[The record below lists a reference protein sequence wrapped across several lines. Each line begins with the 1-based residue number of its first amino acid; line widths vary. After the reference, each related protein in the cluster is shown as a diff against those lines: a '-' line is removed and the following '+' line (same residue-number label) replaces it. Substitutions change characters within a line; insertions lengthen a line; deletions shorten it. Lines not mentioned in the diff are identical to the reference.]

1 MKLRQQL
8 LLISLLTLSLPW
20 AGCQYIQEMESAL
33 QQGQAAALAASA
45 QAVAARI
52 NSQPTLMPAH
62 QPNIPAARELYA
74 HPLPAGAIV
83 DGYSDDWRGL
93 EIAAHPL
100 PVIALNRGASQD
112 ASTASGERDPFSA
125 QVRAGSHGKY
135 LYLFIDVSD
144 AAISYHH
151 PGKAALASG
160 DHLILAR
167 GRSGQSPLEY
177 TLSTSAPG
185 SVNALRHRSDGR
197 LQQDHQIKGFWRER
211 SGGYQVELVLPLAY
225 AQDGFGL
232 AVINKAIAQAPV
244 QVVGNWRPSSL
255 QHATAPSAVE
265 KPGRLVSPLSHLN
278 REIAVF
284 ARPGLRLR
292 VVDHHGWQLAS
303 AGSTASPSTSL
314 YPLSDSSTHNLV
326 DTSQAADQTHWL
338 LPYIYRLVLKS
349 STLPQ
354 LTNREASGRIFAP
367 EVQAALGGTADN
379 RWYQLEQRQLS
390 SAATPILGADQ
401 GILGAVIAEQSSD
414 ALLALTNSAFSRLV
428 LLSMGAALLAALSLL
443 GYASWLSWR
452 VRRLNRAAELAV
464 SQDGQILLN
473 SPPHQSDHQHWPSLQ
488 ARDEIGDLSRGYR
501 ESLLRLQ
508 AYTDYL
514 KTLADKLSHELRTP
528 LAVVRSSLDN
538 LEHESLTEQ
547 ALIYTDRARSG
558 TERLSKLLTAMSE
571 ASRVEASIQRAE
583 KEQFPLDEL
592 VRNMVASYRDIY
604 PNSQIL
610 LQATPNQ
617 QGNYQYLG
625 SPDLLAQCLDK
636 LVDNAVDYCP
646 DKGEIRIFLE
656 PRGDNW
662 QLRIENQG
670 PLLPENMREQLFD
683 SLVSLREGEQKA
695 RGNRTHMGLG
705 LFIVRLVALFHGGSV
720 SANNLADGSGVAFT
734 VVLTN
739 SPKTA

>member
-52 NSQPTLMPAH
+52 NSQPALMPP
-62 QPNIPAARELYA
+62 QNPSIPAERELYA

-93 EIAAHPL
+93 DIAARPL
-100 PVIALNRGASQD
+100 SPIDIGPRDTTKSD
-112 ASTASGERDPFSA
+112 ASFTVN
-125 QVRAGSHGKY
+125 VRAGSYDKH

-144 AAISYHH
+144 EAISYHH
-151 PGKAALASG
+151 PGKADLASG

-167 GRSGQSPLEY
+167 GRAGQQPQEY
-177 TLSTSAPG
+177 TLRTSAPG
-185 SVNALRHRSDGR
+185 SINVLSRRSNGR
-197 LQQDHQIKGFWRER
+197 LQRDHQIKGFWRER
-211 SGGYQVELVLPLAY
+211 SGGYQVELSLPLSY
-225 AQDGFGL
+225 TENGFGL
-232 AVINKAIAQAPV
+232 AVIDKEDDQPPR
-244 QVVGNWRPSSL
+244 QVAGNWRPSIVQSDSFAAPL
-255 QHATAPSAVE
+255 PMAT
-265 KPGRLVSPLSHLN
+265 PGRLVSPLPHLN
-278 REIAVF
+278 QEIAVF

-303 AGSTASPSTSL
+303 AGSSSSENL
-314 YPLSDSSTHNLV
+314 NSHSHPLHGE
-326 DTSQAADQTHWL
+326 QPHWL
-338 LPYIYRLVLKS
+338 LTYLYRLVLKS
-349 STLPQ
+349 STLPP
-354 LTNREASGRIFAP
+354 LTDREASGRIFVP
-367 EVQAALGGTADN
+367 EVQAALRGMANN
-379 RWYQLEQRQLS
+379 RWYQVGQQQLS
-390 SAATPILGADQ
+390 SAATPIRSTDQ

-414 ALLALTNSAFSRLV
+414 AVLALTNSAFTRLV
-428 LLSMGAALLAALSLL
+428 LISMGAALLAALSLL

-452 VRRLNRAAELAV
+452 VRRLNRAAEQAV
-464 SQDGQILLN
+464 SRDGQILLH
-473 SPPHQSDHQHWPSLQ
+473 PQSSQSGQQAWPSLR
-488 ARDEIGDLSRGYR
+488 AGDEIGELSRSYR
-501 ESLLRLQ
+501 ELLQRLQ

-538 LEHESLTEQ
+538 LEHEALPEQ
-547 ALIYTDRARSG
+547 ALVYTDRARSG
-558 TERLSKLLTAMSE
+558 TERLSRLLTAMSE
-571 ASRVEASIQRAE
+571 ASRVEASIQGAE
-583 KEQFPLDEL
+583 KEVFPLDEL
-592 VRNMVASYRDIY
+592 VRTMVASYRDLY
-604 PNSQIL
+604 PSYQIM
-610 LQATPNQ
+610 LQITPNH
-617 QGNYQYLG
+617 QGNYKYLG

-656 PRGDNW
+656 PLGGDW
-662 QLRIENQG
+662 QLRVENQG
-670 PLLPENMREQLFD
+670 PLLPESMREQLFD

-695 RGNRTHMGLG
+695 RGEKTHMGLG

-720 SANNLADGSGVAFT
+720 SANNLPDRSGVAFT

-739 SPKTA
+739 VPKTA